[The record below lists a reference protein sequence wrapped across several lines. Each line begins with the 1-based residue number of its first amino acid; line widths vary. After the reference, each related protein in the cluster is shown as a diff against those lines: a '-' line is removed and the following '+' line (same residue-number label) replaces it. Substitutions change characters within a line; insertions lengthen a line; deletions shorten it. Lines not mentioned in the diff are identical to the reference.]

1 MYRLIIF
8 SKMFKMT
15 YANHRVTSDWLVC
28 MCCQFKALPMSASC
42 QLHCEMVVHTDV
54 EVAVEYLVEV
64 ISLIMIKRSE
74 LVCFTLVAY
83 TARFFFVLF
92 LTQCRLLMNF
102 DNLVII
108 FKYSFVKVHKFYP
121 CNAVFS
127 DNVYY
132 FTQVQ
137 TFVKVSGLFQCHLR
151 MIQCFY
157 SIFCSLYFSTNR

>member
-1 MYRLIIF
+1 MYNLIIF

-15 YANHRVTSDWLVC
+15 YANQRVTSDWLAC

-42 QLHCEMVVHTDV
+42 QPHCEMVADIDV
-54 EVAVEYLVEV
+54 EVAVKYLVEV

-74 LVCFTLVAY
+74 LVCFTLAAY
-83 TARFFFVLF
+83 AAIFFLM
-92 LTQCRLLMNF
+92 QCSLLMNF
-102 DNLVII
+102 DNLVFI

-132 FTQVQ
+132 FRQV
-137 TFVKVSGLFQCHLR
+137 
-151 MIQCFY
+151 
-157 SIFCSLYFSTNR
+157 